1 MALFFVQGS
10 QFFHYIIFD
19 ILTSFDVNIGIYSA
33 MVLEKSFK
41 TYALL
46 SIFRDYLSI
55 RKGSTLFY
63 KNLDLLP
70 MRMLC
75 TKMINVA
82 QWK

>member
-19 ILTSFDVNIGIYSA
+19 ILTSFDVNIGINSA
-33 MVLEKSFK
+33 MVFWRKKNK

-63 KNLDLLP
+63 KNLDSTSHKDALYEDD
-70 MRMLC
+70 
-75 TKMINVA
+75 
-82 QWK
+82 